1 MFTLHQG
8 DCVEVMASM
17 AEGSIDAIVCDPPYG
32 LEFMGKEWDRPWAVS
47 ATNAVGYAG
56 RDDLQLPVHRDNRN
70 ANCRSCGGRQR
81 GVKRCTC
88 EVPSWDRNPNTD
100 MVEFQWWCEMWA
112 AEALRVLK
120 PGGHL
125 LAFGGTRTYH
135 RMVCAIEDAGFEIRD
150 SIQWIYGS
158 GFPKSMDV
166 SKAMDKAARGVPQG
180 GPDPT
185 SPHHGEYKTQ
195 ASEGQRDEGDKG
207 QGYGAGPG
215 QFMKPGDIDPATGR
229 KILAVVANRSPHAQA
244 EGWGNPGTDE
254 WYEGKKGTQP
264 MAVTAPESQEAQ
276 DWAGWGTALK
286 PAHEPIVVARKPL
299 VGTVIQNV
307 LVHGTGAI
315 NIDATR
321 VSTGDKLGG
330 GAETITTPEQ
340 KGNEGWTR
348 PWMEDP
354 EAQEA
359 HAATV
364 RANVAKAEQL
374 GRWPANL
381 VLTHSSACTS
391 EGTAQIKAITGTA
404 AGRMM
409 GKPSAVYGGYPGRSD
424 RAGEATGFGDA
435 DGMETVAVWD
445 CAPGCPVAELDRQS
459 GERKAG
465 GKVTGNQTSRTG
477 ESGIYGVYERV
488 ENSPHHDT
496 GGASRFF
503 PTFAGE
509 APFLYCAKAARSERN
524 AGLTGPEKPLLW
536 SSGTKSPGTFQSEG
550 TKRAAINNHPTVKP
564 VALMRWLVRLVG
576 GPGAVVLDPFVGSGT
591 TGIAVVQEG
600 FEFVGIDS
608 NPEYLEIARGRITN
622 AEEGM
627 ASTLF

>member
-1 MFTLHQG
+1 
-8 DCVEVMASM
+8 
-17 AEGSIDAIVCDPPYG
+17 
-32 LEFMGKEWDRPWAVS
+32 MGKQWDRPWAVS
-47 ATNAVGYAG
+47 ATNAVGYPG
-56 RDDLQLPVHRDNRN
+56 RDDLQLPAHRDNRN
-70 ANCRSCGGRQR
+70 ANCRTCGGRQR
-81 GVKRCTC
+81 GVKRCSC
-88 EVPSWDRNPNTD
+88 ETPAWDRNPNTD
-100 MVEFQWWCEMWA
+100 MVEFQWWCETWA

-135 RMVCAIEDAGFEIRD
+135 RMACAIEDAGFEIRD

-166 SKAMDKAARGVPQG
+166 AKAMDKAARGVPQG
-180 GPDPT
+180 GADPT

-195 ASEGQRDEGDKG
+195 ATEGSRGDGDAG

-215 QFMKPGDIDPATGR
+215 QFMKPGAT
-229 KILAVVANRSPHAQA
+229 
-244 EGWGNPGTDE
+244 
-254 WYEGKKGTQP
+254 
-264 MAVTAPESQEAQ
+264 AVTATESQEARE
-276 DWAGWGTALK
+276 WEGWGTALK

-299 VGTVIQNV
+299 IGTVIQNV
-307 LVHGTGAI
+307 LAHGTGAI

-321 VSTGDKLGG
+321 VGTGDKLGG
-330 GAETITTPEQ
+330 GAEKITTPEQ

-359 HAATV
+359 HAARV
-364 RANVAKAEQL
+364 RENVAKAEQL

-381 VLTHSSACTS
+381 VLTHSPECTS
-391 EGTAQIKAITGTA
+391 VGTRQIKAITGTA

-409 GKPSAVYGGYPGRSD
+409 GKPSAVYGGYPGRAD

-435 DGMETVAVWD
+435 EGKETVAVWD
-445 CAPGCPVAELDRQS
+445 CVLDCPVAELDRQS
-459 GERKAG
+459 GDRKAG
-465 GKVTGNQTSRTG
+465 GKVTGNQKSRTG

-488 ENSPHHDT
+488 ENTPHHDT

-509 APFLYCAKAARSERN
+509 APFLYCAKAARAERN

-550 TKRAAINNHPTVKP
+550 TNRAAINNHPTVKP
-564 VALMRWLVRLVG
+564 IAFMRWLVRLVA

-600 FEFVGIDS
+600 FEFVGVDS